1 MKTQESVIFEKSKPD
16 CQSDYLPPVNQ
27 PQRPL
32 SDIIP
37 AERLRRQ
44 PPRLPEVGE
53 VGVIRHYTRLSQM
66 NYGVDGGFYPLG
78 SCTMKYNPKIN
89 EDMARLPGFEQVH
102 PLQQDQSVQGCL
114 QLMYEL
120 DQMLCEITG
129 MDRFTLQPAA
139 GAHGELAGLM
149 MIRAYHEHRGDSQRT
164 KMIVP
169 DSAHGTN
176 PASAA
181 MAGFD
186 VIEVRSD
193 AEGCV
198 DVAALK
204 ALLGPDTAGLML
216 TNPNTLGLFDKQIE
230 IIADLVHQAGGLLY
244 YDGANMNAIMG
255 ITRPGDMGF
264 DVVHLNL
271 HKTFST
277 PHGGGGPGAGPV
289 GVKASLEPFL
299 PIPLVA
305 RKADKTFMLDAQRP
319 LSIGRLKGFH
329 GHFAVLVKAWA
340 YIRTHG
346 AEGLRRVSES
356 AVLNAN
362 YIRVRLADAYE
373 VPFNRVCMHEVV
385 VSGSRQKQF
394 GASTLDV
401 AKRLID
407 YGFHPPTIYF
417 PLVVKEAMMIEP
429 TETEDRETLDAFIEA
444 LLQIDREAQTD
455 VDLVRSAP
463 STTAV
468 ARLDEVLAARQSI
481 LRYEPIDPTTGH
493 ETSDKNN

>member
-1 MKTQESVIFEKSKPD
+1 MKQAQPLIFEQSQPD
-16 CQSDYLPPVNQ
+16 CQSVFVPPVNQ

-32 SDIIP
+32 SDLIP
-37 AERLRRQ
+37 ADRLRKD
-44 PPRLPEVGE
+44 PPRLPQVSE
-53 VGVIRHYTRLSQM
+53 VGVVRHYTRLSQM
-66 NYGVDGGFYPLG
+66 NYGVDSGFYPLG

-89 EDMARLPGFEQVH
+89 EDMARLAGFENVH
-102 PLQQDQSVQGCL
+102 PLQPDHSVQGCL
-114 QLMYEL
+114 YLMHDL
-120 DQMLCEITG
+120 DQILCEITG
-129 MDRFTLQPAA
+129 MDRFSLQPAA
-139 GAHGELAGLM
+139 GAQGELAGLM
-149 MIRAYHEHRGDSQRT
+149 MIHAYHEHRGDQQRK

-186 VIEVRSD
+186 VVEVRSD
-193 AEGCV
+193 ADGCV
-198 DVAALK
+198 DVDALQ

-216 TNPNTLGLFDKQIE
+216 TNPNTLGLFDRQIE
-230 IIADLVHQAGGLLY
+230 KIAGLVHQAGGLVY
-244 YDGANMNAIMG
+244 YDGANLNAVMG

-277 PHGGGGPGAGPV
+277 PHGGGGPGSGPV
-289 GVKASLEPFL
+289 GVKACLEPFL
-299 PIPLVA
+299 PVPLVQ
-305 RKADKTFMLDAQRP
+305 RQSDGQYTLEYSRP

-340 YIRTHG
+340 YIRSNG

-362 YIRVRLADAYE
+362 YLRVRLADCYDI
-373 VPFNRVCMHEVV
+373 PYNRMCMHEVV
-385 VSGSRQKQF
+385 LSGMRQKQR
-394 GASTLDV
+394 GVSTLDI

-417 PLVVKEAMMIEP
+417 PLVVKEAMMVEP
-429 TETEDRETLDAFIEA
+429 TETEDQKTLDAFIDA
-444 LLQIDREAQTD
+444 MCRIDQETQ
-455 VDLVRSAP
+455 VDPKLVLKAP
-463 STTAV
+463 VTTQV
-468 ARLDEVLAARQSI
+468 GRLDEVLAARQTI
-481 LRYEPIDPTTGH
+481 LRYEP
-493 ETSDKNN
+493 DKQPAK